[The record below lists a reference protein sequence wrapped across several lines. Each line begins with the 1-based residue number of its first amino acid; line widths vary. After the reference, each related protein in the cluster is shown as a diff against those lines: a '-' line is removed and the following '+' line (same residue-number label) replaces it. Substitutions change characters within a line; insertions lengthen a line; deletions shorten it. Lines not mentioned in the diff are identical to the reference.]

1 MLPGEPLDDRSG
13 IYPRR
18 WRQSV
23 PRLVRF
29 PRSPGCG
36 ESDDRAVAART
47 RQCVERQMDRRRTWR
62 IPDRLGTGLPALSDA
77 GRRGVEIGRGA
88 GRGGGWQ
95 DGEISVGAVLIKKKK
110 L

>member
-77 GRRGVEIGRGA
+77 GRRGRSEEQPSELQSLMR
-88 GRGGGWQ
+88 
-95 DGEISVGAVLIKKKK
+95 ISYAVLRLKKT
-110 L
+110 